1 MLYNSGK
8 LQSAKDAVLR
18 YKPFHM
24 LYISVR
30 QTSVTNENE
39 DVKELIG
46 IDLEVVRIA
55 IKFVSSDAD
64 ANMMSWN
71 IVHRATQEDRT
82 ILRLMGNIQRGI
94 PDSGLEMDKDMREF
108 HRFRHD
114 LHVVDGV
121 LCYRDRIVVPAAL
134 QGQVLSGIHAA
145 HQGVSGQESTQTS
158 SELEGQL
165 YDLHQRSAL
174 TASSLPSGYIKPRLH
189 LPDVG
194 S

>member
-1 MLYNSGK
+1 
-8 LQSAKDAVLR
+8 
-18 YKPFHM
+18 
-24 LYISVR
+24 
-30 QTSVTNENE
+30 
-39 DVKELIG
+39 
-46 IDLEVVRIA
+46 
-55 IKFVSSDAD
+55 
-64 ANMMSWN
+64 
-71 IVHRATQEDRT
+71 
-82 ILRLMGNIQRGI
+82 MGNIQRGI

-145 HQGVSGQESTQTS
+145 HQGVSGQESTLTS

-165 YDLHQRSAL
+165 YDLHQRGTL
-174 TASSLPSGYIKPRLH
+174 TASRFPSSSPKPKLPI
-189 LPDVG
+189 PDAG